1 MDEADVRLSRE
12 VTAALDTSMPD
23 VVQAA
28 GRGRTASTMLTG
40 GAVVAAAVG
49 IGAAIFGSALATTP
63 ALLAVI
69 LTVFAVIIVVEI
81 VAFVVGLR
89 AKRAFTRIAETVAP
103 QHGATLVR
111 VVGREVHVR
120 ARARA

>member
-1 MDEADVRLSRE
+1 MDEDDARLSRE
-12 VTAALDTSMPD
+12 ITEALNSSMPD

-63 ALLAVI
+63 ALFAVI
-69 LTVFAVIIVVEI
+69 LVVFAVIIVVEI

-89 AKRAFTRIAETVAP
+89 AKRAFTRIAETVASR
-103 QHGATLVR
+103 HRATLVR

-120 ARARA
+120 S